1 MSAATTAATL
11 NTALGSGALLLGLT
25 ASLLGAGVLVTATVT
40 KNQRM
45 ARGARTYGW
54 LVLLAAVLAV
64 VMMERALI
72 TRDFS
77 VKYVQQ
83 VGSPTTPAL
92 YNVAALWSA
101 LEGSILLWILVLS
114 LYVAV
119 MMRRFRARL
128 GDPLIAWSM
137 VTMFVVSGFFFLLA
151 SGPANAFQTAGAPDF
166 ATCCRGPNPLLQN
179 HVLVVFHP
187 PLLYLGYV
195 GVTVPFAFAI
205 GALVTGRVGEGWLV
219 QTRRWAL
226 AAWGFLSIG
235 ILLGGWWSYEVLGWG
250 GVWAWDP
257 VENASFLPWL
267 TLTAY
272 LHSVMVQERKGMLR
286 VWNLS
291 LLVST
296 FALTILGTFL
306 TRSGVVN
313 SVHAFSNGSI
323 GTYLLAFFGLVV
335 VVSLV
340 LIGRRGDEL
349 RSAGSITSP
358 VSRESAFLANN
369 IAFAVF
375 AVVVLLGTVFPL
387 FVEALQDRKLAV
399 GPPFYESMSTPI
411 GLALLFLMAVA
422 PALPWRET
430 TAETLG
436 NRLFW
441 PAWVGAGALVLA
453 VVLGVDTW
461 ASLAAFGLGGFAGGA
476 ALRHLAVAVRR
487 RGLGGLTGRSSGG
500 MVVHLGVVLIAV
512 ALVASSGFTREG
524 DLVLSKGAPVSFA
537 GHTFEVVAVE
547 NFTTD
552 RAAGVRAAISIDGG
566 QAYAPALTRYVN
578 AGMTVPTPSVR
589 TGLGGDIYLALDSQT
604 RPTTAETRVKV
615 YIKPLTVWLWIGG
628 FVLAIGTVL
637 AMIGRTRRRPE
648 GEDGTGTAGDSST
661 ADAPLTDL
669 APAVGVAADDDHH
682 AGGATEA
689 LCDVQPESV

>member
-83 VGSPTTPAL
+83 VGSDTTPAL

-114 LYVAV
+114 AYVAV
-119 MMRRFRARL
+119 MARRYGKRL
-128 GDPLIAWSM
+128 GDPLIAWAM
-137 VTMFVVSGFFFLLA
+137 VTMFLVSAFFFLLA
-151 SGPANAFQTAGAPDF
+151 SGPANAFQAAGTPDF
-166 ATCCRGPNPLLQN
+166 ASCCRGPNPLLQN

-226 AAWGFLSIG
+226 AAWGFLSVG
-235 ILLGGWWSYEVLGWG
+235 ILLGGWWSYEVLGWS

-323 GTYLLAFFGLVV
+323 GKYLLVFFGLVV

-349 RSAGSITSP
+349 RTAGSINSP
-358 VSRESAFLANN
+358 VSREGAFLANN

-399 GPPFYESMSTPI
+399 GQPFYETMSTPI

-430 TAETLG
+430 NAETLG
-436 NRLFW
+436 TRLYW
-441 PAWVGAGALVLA
+441 PAWVGAGSLVLA
-453 VVLGVDTW
+453 VVLGADTW
-461 ASLAAFGLGGFAGGA
+461 ASIAAFGLGGFAGGA
-476 ALRHLAVAVRR
+476 ALRHLVLAVRR
-487 RGLGGLTGRSSGG
+487 RGLRGLAGRSSGG
-500 MVVHLGVVLIAV
+500 MVVHLGIVLIAV
-512 ALVASSGFTREG
+512 ALVASSAFSREA
-524 DLVLSKGAPVSFA
+524 DLVLSKGTPVSFA

-547 NFTTD
+547 NFTTP
-552 RAAGVRAAISIDGG
+552 RAAGIRAEISIDGG
-566 QAYAPALTRYVN
+566 QAYAPAITRYVN
-578 AGMTVPTPSVR
+578 FGMTVPTPSVR
-589 TGLGGDIYLALDSQT
+589 TGITGDIYLALDSQT
-604 RPTTAETRVKV
+604 RPTIEETRVKV

-628 FVLAIGTVL
+628 LVLAAGTVL
-637 AMIGRTRRRPE
+637 AMLGRPQRRLGGGDDESDREAATVEVTPE
-648 GEDGTGTAGDSST
+648 LEAEVEFESG
-661 ADAPLTDL
+661 
-669 APAVGVAADDDHH
+669 AVG
-682 AGGATEA
+682 
-689 LCDVQPESV
+689 